1 MTSLSL
7 DATCRVEPKRG
18 RVRALQSRIPNAAG
32 ATGRVA
38 RPVKYGGDNGKP
50 WRGALFH
57 RARRTRLGDDGNQIG
72 AHSALRNRNSAL
84 ERLLSGIHFGMDD
97 WGKFASCSKLNW
109 GDNSIMSAAEVI
121 EQIKELPAN
130 ERAQVT
136 KFVVE
141 NDDSWIPES
150 FKQGMADAAAGRF
163 VDMEM
168 VLSGA
173 PPPSRKRR
181 K

>member
-1 MTSLSL
+1 
-7 DATCRVEPKRG
+7 
-18 RVRALQSRIPNAAG
+18 
-32 ATGRVA
+32 
-38 RPVKYGGDNGKP
+38 
-50 WRGALFH
+50 
-57 RARRTRLGDDGNQIG
+57 
-72 AHSALRNRNSAL
+72 
-84 ERLLSGIHFGMDD
+84 
-97 WGKFASCSKLNW
+97 
-109 GDNSIMSAAEVI
+109 MSAAEVI

-130 ERAQVT
+130 ERAQVA

-163 VDMEM
+163 VDMET